1 MLYLYDPRTNIL
13 AETTFDYVLNIAGVT
28 KSSLRS
34 MMSKRSKLA
43 KINCYLVD
51 EKITLAERKDWYIKE
66 KYHQEVWKEIEGSDG
81 KFLISSYGRVQ
92 RVYKKHNSY
101 ILPFLHRKHLMV
113 KVWFKGK
120 YQQVKTGHLVAN
132 HFLNKPKPG
141 EVLHHKNG
149 IVTDDFV
156 GNLEYIS
163 KKELGRKTAHKA
175 KARPVVKI
183 DPVTFDV
190 IDEYRSSREAGR
202 QNYRSYQ
209 SVLDNCNKRTKSSAG
224 MHFMWA
230 DEYEEI
236 YETEEL
242 CHEIS

>member
-13 AETTFDYVLNIAGVT
+13 TETTFDYVLDIAGVT
-28 KSSLRS
+28 KSSLKS
-34 MMSKRSKLA
+34 MMSKGSKLA

-51 EKITLAERKDWYIKE
+51 EKVTLAKRKEWYVKE
-66 KYHQEVWKEIEGSDG
+66 KYHQEVWKEVEGSEG

-92 RVYKKHNSY
+92 RAYKNHSSF

-120 YQQVKTGHLVAN
+120 YQQMKTGHLVAH
-132 HFLNKPKPG
+132 HFLDDPKPG

-149 IVTDDFV
+149 IVTDDFA

-163 KKELGRKTAHKA
+163 NKELGKKTAHKA

-183 DPVTFDV
+183 DPETLDV
-190 IDEYRSSREAGR
+190 LDEYRSSREAGR
-202 QNYRSYQ
+202 KNYRSYQ
-209 SVLDNCNKRTKSSAG
+209 SVLDNCNKKTKTSAG
-224 MHFMWA
+224 MLFMWA

-236 YETEEL
+236 SSFEEVM
-242 CHEIS
+242 